1 VFDAMM
7 EGWCRQQRSRRL
19 SEATIRAREQL
30 VRRFVGFTGEYPW
43 RWGPGDVEDFTTSL
57 VSGPQR
63 HAVSTV
69 RGYQTTLRLFC
80 DYLTDTRYEWVDE
93 CRRRFDAVPSQVCH
107 EWNTVAHLS
116 EYEGR
121 PERRPLTYD
130 ELQAL
135 FDHADARVDCIAAT
149 GRKGALA
156 ALRDAQMFKT
166 AYAFGL
172 RRHELVRL
180 DVADLRPNP
189 HVKAWGRFGSLH
201 VRYGKAIKGGQ
212 ARRRTVLAVPEFDW
226 ALQGLH
232 QWVEHARDRFGA
244 GAHPALWVTERA
256 SRVSVRHVDE
266 RFAQLRDQAGPGPR
280 ADTALPAPLLCHPP
294 GGVRLPGAVRAGAGG
309 SLLRVDHGDLHVGQ
323 QRLQEPGVGRG
334 VEPRLLADRRST
346 VTKKMTIRWQLRQV
360 MATRGMFQTTDLA
373 APLAERGVHLS
384 REQIFRLVTKTPQRL
399 NMDVLAA
406 LCDILDCGPD
416 DLIEVVA
423 EPRQGTK
430 TGSDDNGP
438 GIGDLRPVRAR
449 VRRPHK

>member
-1 VFDAMM
+1 M
-7 EGWCRQQRSRRL
+7 WRTSRRRW
-19 SEATIRAREQL
+19 SRAR
-30 VRRFVGFTGEYPW
+30 
-43 RWGPGDVEDFTTSL
+43 
-57 VSGPQR
+57 SGARYRPC
-63 HAVSTV
+63 A
-69 RGYQTTLRLFC
+69 GYQTTLRLFC
-80 DYLTDTRYEWVDE
+80 DYLTDRRYEWVDE
-93 CRRRFDAVPSQVCH
+93 CQRRFDSVPSQVCH

-135 FDHADARVDCIAAT
+135 FDHADARVDRIAAA

-156 ALRDAQMFKT
+156 ALRDAQLFKT

-226 ALQGLH
+226 ALQGLR

-266 RFAQLRDQAGPGPR
+266 RFAQLRDEAGLAGELTPHCLRHSYVTHLVEFGYPER
-280 ADTALPAPLLCHPP
+280 FVQEQVGHSYASTTAIYTSVSSDFKNRVL
-294 GGVRLPGAVRAGAGG
+294 AGA
-309 SLLRVDHGDLHVGQ
+309 
-323 QRLQEPGVGRG
+323 
-334 VEPRLLADRRST
+334 
-346 VTKKMTIRWQLRQV
+346 
-360 MATRGMFQTTDLA
+360 
-373 APLAERGVHLS
+373 LS
-384 REQIFRLVTKTPQRL
+384 RVYSP
-399 NMDVLAA
+399 
-406 LCDILDCGPD
+406 
-416 DLIEVVA
+416 
-423 EPRQGTK
+423 
-430 TGSDDNGP
+430 TGDQP
-438 GIGDLRPVRAR
+438 
-449 VRRPHK
+449 